1 MTLKKLLHNFN
12 GHLHT
17 VNSHRRL
24 VRKYCFKLGLYRQG
38 MMHDLSK
45 YSPSEFI
52 PGVKY
57 YQDGHR
63 SPNNAQRE
71 DEGVSKAWLHH
82 KGRNKHHFEY
92 WIDFA
97 INPREGLVG
106 MSMPTRYVL
115 EMFCDRISASK
126 NYNRDTYNDSFPLA
140 YYNKNK
146 DYYVMHP
153 DTRELLEKLL
163 TLLADEGEEATFKY
177 IRENIDWK
185 KSNKY

>member
-92 WIDFA
+92 WIDYS
-97 INPREGLVG
+97 IDKDHPGLVG
-106 MSMPTRYVL
+106 MKIPKKYMA
-115 EMFCDRISASK
+115 EMFVDRVSAGK
-126 NYNRDTYNDSFPLA
+126 IYNGDEFDQKSPLEYFEHGIGA
-140 YYNKNK
+140 SI
-146 DYYVMHP
+146 MCLSLIH
-153 DTRELLEKLL
+153 
-163 TLLADEGEEATFKY
+163 
-177 IRENIDWK
+177 I
-185 KSNKY
+185 